1 MSLAATR
8 SPTPQAAA
16 APSTVVAWRTLG
28 PWELTG
34 YAAQGEFS
42 TVFRARPLAHGERA
56 ANYAL
61 KLARTDRPDRA
72 ACAELL
78 AREAAVAA
86 QVAHPHLISVLS
98 QQLEHEPK
106 YLVMPWLAGA
116 SLARRLADGQGFALP
131 AALSIVR
138 QAAGA
143 LAALAA
149 AEFRHSDVKPAN
161 ILVSPAGHAT
171 LLDLG
176 FARHRTET
184 PDDASTYWL
193 GTPGYAA
200 PERFI
205 SRLAIDPQSDVYSLG
220 VTLYRLLAGRLP
232 FVVGDLAAFAAAHVH
247 RAPADLREYDKTI
260 PCEVA
265 KLTSEMLAKEPLR
278 RPTAEEVLER
288 LARLEIQTFTDRA
301 RYSAMRKNSP

>member
-1 MSLAATR
+1 M
-8 SPTPQAAA
+8 A
-16 APSTVVAWRTLG
+16 APTTVVASRTLG
-28 PWELTG
+28 PWELLE

-42 TVFRARPLAHGERA
+42 TVFRARPLARDESG

-72 ACAELL
+72 ACAALL

-86 QVAHPHLISVLS
+86 QVAHPNLISVLA
-98 QQLEHEPK
+98 QQLDQEPK
-106 YLVMPWLAGA
+106 YLVMPWLTGA
-116 SLARRLADGQGFALP
+116 SLGRRIALEQHFVLP
-131 AALSIVR
+131 AALSIAR

-149 AEFRHSDVKPAN
+149 AGFRHGDVKPAN

-176 FARHRTET
+176 FARHRSET
-184 PDDASTYWL
+184 PDGASTHWL

-200 PERFI
+200 PERFT
-205 SRLAIDPQSDVYSLG
+205 SRLAIDPLSDVYSLG

-232 FVVGDLAAFAAAHVH
+232 FVVSDVAEFAAAHVH
-247 RAPADLREYDKTI
+247 RAPADVRKHDNTI

-265 KLTSEMLAKEPLR
+265 KLTNEMLAKEPLR
-278 RPTAEEVLER
+278 RPTAEEAVER
-288 LARLEIQTFTDRA
+288 LARLEIQNFTARA
-301 RYSAMRKNSP
+301 SLRDP